1 MLILLL
7 GFVIYLFRGERVK
20 RDELKREM
28 KELGMMREL
37 TRKAYGCLLELSS
50 QGEVA
55 SIWSESDL
63 QLYRKKR
70 EKTCDV
76 LKELRQFVHMQEQQ
90 ERIDSVCL
98 LLEQKE
104 MLLSAAMST
113 FDEQESIGETVG
125 EKVPAIVRQ
134 VRRQPARNIPAAAV
148 KEVHAGKEV
157 AGEESPEKKKSFL
170 KRVFSGKE
178 KKSAYRQQREQQ
190 RAAEK
195 KTPLPTTQNSGNAV
209 TVHLL
214 HSLNRE
220 VSEKQKEQRKKLSAQ
235 MDSLHF
241 SSQALNKR
249 LNGLVGDFD
258 KAAGERLETR
268 YNAIVTDREASYNVA
283 EMLALFVFLLAIVL
297 YAILHRD
304 INRRLRYRREL
315 EASDLKTRN

>member
-1 MLILLL
+1 MGLKFKIFIGYAMLILLL

-37 TRKAYGCLLELSS
+37 TRKAYGFLLELSS

-157 AGEESPEKKKSFL
+157 AGE
-170 KRVFSGKE
+170 
-178 KKSAYRQQREQQ
+178 A
-190 RAAEK
+190 
-195 KTPLPTTQNSGNAV
+195 
-209 TVHLL
+209 
-214 HSLNRE
+214 
-220 VSEKQKEQRKKLSAQ
+220 
-235 MDSLHF
+235 
-241 SSQALNKR
+241 
-249 LNGLVGDFD
+249 
-258 KAAGERLETR
+258 
-268 YNAIVTDREASYNVA
+268 
-283 EMLALFVFLLAIVL
+283 
-297 YAILHRD
+297 
-304 INRRLRYRREL
+304 
-315 EASDLKTRN
+315 

>member
-1 MLILLL
+1 M
-7 GFVIYLFRGERVK
+7 K

-125 EKVPAIVRQ
+125 EKSSGYRQ
-134 VRRQPARNIPAAAV
+134 AGAQATGKEYPRRCREGSSCRERSCRGRVSGEEEKFSEEGFQRKREKIRLQATTGTATGGREKDTATHDSKQRERRHSPSTAFAKPRGERKAEGTAEKTVGPDGQPA
-148 KEVHAGKEV
+148 
-157 AGEESPEKKKSFL
+157 F
-170 KRVFSGKE
+170 
-178 KKSAYRQQREQQ
+178 
-190 RAAEK
+190 
-195 KTPLPTTQNSGNAV
+195 
-209 TVHLL
+209 
-214 HSLNRE
+214 
-220 VSEKQKEQRKKLSAQ
+220 
-235 MDSLHF
+235 
-241 SSQALNKR
+241 
-249 LNGLVGDFD
+249 
-258 KAAGERLETR
+258 
-268 YNAIVTDREASYNVA
+268 
-283 EMLALFVFLLAIVL
+283 
-297 YAILHRD
+297 
-304 INRRLRYRREL
+304 
-315 EASDLKTRN
+315 